1 LIFAIST
8 KKKLPFLGAIMRHTS
23 KYEQFKVYFI
33 ELFQE
38 STEEV
43 FAEAK
48 KVFAV
53 AGFITDH
60 LGQADLST
68 IQTNLKDHKTPVY
81 IGSSKESKASLL
93 FGSLAVEDYARNIS
107 SSEELMTLN
116 QIEMKLMELYAKPSV
131 DTMEKFNSLTENA
144 NQWLDNFALNSIDL
158 AKAKELC
165 LSLYA
170 MVRIMEINIGR
181 YSSTAKFL
189 ASKANG
195 IDFDK
200 ITNQFGLFLAKAEVK
215 INELEAKILASPAAD
230 AMLEPELEI
239 PVEPHTFEVET
250 VSPVAQ
256 AIRNHFSVQCK
267 AILERDNLSLE
278 KKISKILKLIDANQ
292 NDLNILTTEKKTRA
306 ILVDKKTMAQALLQA
321 IDHSTTQ
328 DILSIMATHPESYND
343 ILTNSTPHEKEELLK
358 QIAGVV
364 AVPPAAAAYNA
375 HTSTKTPGNVLELE
389 LTDTTSTN
397 RRLLDTECKDTLRIL
412 AKKHLGTLTKE
423 LLASNEETDSISMN
437 DLTQLLAENRAIRGV
452 MSKSSD
458 ILQRVMINQKTLTDI
473 AAVENKVNTFV
484 NIHHGF
490 FVKMS
495 LSLSK
500 YLGGFFKSSKADKV
514 EQALQM
520 QTRLSR
526 LSENYRQQLIAQTR
540 GVTEDAEIPEPIKTA
555 LLQLKEET
563 NSSLMSA
570 SRPTADYN
578 SVFTEFRAQFNR
590 LATQDPAEPNP
601 DNSNEPS
608 SGPR

>member
-1 LIFAIST
+1 
-8 KKKLPFLGAIMRHTS
+8 MRHTS

-38 STEEV
+38 STKEV
-43 FAEAK
+43 LAEAK

-60 LGQADLST
+60 LGQADLSKIKT
-68 IQTNLKDHKTPVY
+68 DLKDHKTSVY

-93 FGSLAVEDYARNIS
+93 FGYLAVEDYARILS
-107 SSEELMTLN
+107 SPEELIPLD
-116 QIEMKLMELYAKPSV
+116 QIAMKLMELYSAPSV
-131 DTMEKFNSLTENA
+131 DAMEKFNSLTENA
-144 NQWLDNFALNSIDL
+144 NQWLDNFALNSMDP

-189 ASKANG
+189 ATKAYG

-200 ITNQFGLFLAKAEVK
+200 ISNQFGLFLAKAEVK
-215 INELEAKILASPAAD
+215 ISELETKILATTAAD
-230 AMLEPELEI
+230 AVTAPETI
-239 PVEPHTFEVET
+239 PVPEPQTPFEVET
-250 VSPVAQ
+250 ASPVAQ
-256 AIRNHFSVQCK
+256 AIRNHFSEQCQV
-267 AILERDNLSLE
+267 ILERDNLSLE
-278 KKISKILKLIDANQ
+278 KKIGEIIELIDANQ
-292 NDLNILTTEKKTRA
+292 NDLNGLTAEKKARA
-306 ILVDKKTMAQALLQA
+306 VLVDRKTKTQDLLQA

-343 ILTNSTPHEKEELLK
+343 VLTNSTPHEKEELLK
-358 QIAGVV
+358 QIARVV

-375 HTSTKTPGNVLELE
+375 HTSTKAPGKVLELE
-389 LTDTTSTN
+389 LTDTTGTN
-397 RRLLDTECKDTLRIL
+397 RRILDAECKDTLRIL
-412 AKKHLGTLTKE
+412 AKRRLGRLTKE
-423 LLASNEETDSISMN
+423 FDASNEETDSISMS
-437 DLTQLLAENRAIRGV
+437 DLTQLLAENRATRGV

-458 ILQRVMINQKTLTDI
+458 ILQRVMINHKVLTDI
-473 AAVENKVNTFV
+473 AAVESKVNTFV
-484 NIHHGF
+484 NTHHGF

-500 YLGGFFKSSKADKV
+500 YLGAFFKSSKADKV
-514 EQALQM
+514 EQALLM

-526 LSENYRQQLIAQTR
+526 LNENYRQQLIAQTR
-540 GVTEDAEIPEPIKTA
+540 GITEDAEIPEPVKTA
-555 LLQLKEET
+555 LLQLKEGT

-601 DNSNEPS
+601 EDSNEPS